1 MLTGTRPALFLFA
14 VSIAWAQ
21 ANYDLVLKG
30 GRVIDGKNQISAVR
44 DVAIQDGKIALVAA
58 NIPASQALKSVDVSG
73 LYVTPGLIDIH
84 THVFGGNSVQPDGF
98 MFRVGVTTV
107 ADAGGAGWR
116 NFEDYKAKIVDR
128 SKTRVFAYLNI
139 VGRGMT
145 GGAGEQDTTDMEVK
159 PTAEMALK
167 HKGLI
172 VGLKIAHYNR
182 PDWIPFERAEEVGR
196 IANIPVMVDFG
207 NVSPSRQLN
216 ELLNKVFRPGDIY
229 THMYSSHR
237 GEQDPVTLG
246 PSQAMLDGRKRG
258 IIFDVGHGRLSFLW
272 RLAVP
277 MVKAGFV
284 PDTIST
290 DLHNESINTGL
301 QDMLNVMDKFLLLGM
316 PLEEVILRSTWH
328 PAKLLQ
334 HEELGHLSVGAP
346 ADIAVLRL
354 EKGNFG
360 FVDMYYARMDGT
372 QKLQCEM
379 TLRDGKVV
387 FDLNGRTRDDWRR
400 LPAGY
405 GVQGDPRWDSFAPKA
420 PARKRP

>member
-1 MLTGTRPALFLFA
+1 MSAGMRSVLFLFA
-14 VSIAWAQ
+14 VSTAWGQ
-21 ANYDLVLKG
+21 ANYDLILKG

-98 MFRVGVTTV
+98 TFRVGVTTV
-107 ADAGGAGWR
+107 ADAGGAG
-116 NFEDYKAKIVDR
+116 
-128 SKTRVFAYLNI
+128 
-139 VGRGMT
+139 
-145 GGAGEQDTTDMEVK
+145 EQDPTDMEVK

-207 NVSPSRQLN
+207 NVSPSRQLY

-237 GEQDPVTLG
+237 AEQDPVTLG

-379 TLRDGKVV
+379 TLRDGKV
-387 FDLNGRTRDDWRR
+387 LRPQRKNAGRLEETAGR
-400 LPAGY
+400 LRSAGRSTL
-405 GVQGDPRWDSFAPKA
+405 GQLCAQGPCTQA
-420 PARKRP
+420 PAAHII